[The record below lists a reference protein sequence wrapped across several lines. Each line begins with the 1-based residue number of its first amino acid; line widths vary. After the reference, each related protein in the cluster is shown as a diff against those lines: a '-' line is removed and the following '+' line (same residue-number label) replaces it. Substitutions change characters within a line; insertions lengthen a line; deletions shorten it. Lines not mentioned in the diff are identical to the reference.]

1 MKKREK
7 IRSRKTYFVDGVCQ
21 AQSCMLWNGKKMLWE
36 LTTLDTKI
44 KESIGNLFL
53 KQKRQG
59 KLTNKVS
66 FQKAIQY

>member
-1 MKKREK
+1 
-7 IRSRKTYFVDGVCQ
+7 
-21 AQSCMLWNGKKMLWE
+21 MLWNGKKMLWE

-59 KLTNKVS
+59 KLTKKVS